1 MKISAVNEV
10 FSLIANIGVIASIVF
25 LGLEMQQNTEMMQ
38 SQTRNSIME
47 NQLSFYERAIENN
60 EFAEVIAQKRLDPN
74 SYLTGSPEN
83 FQYAL
88 FIASQ
93 QRMWENEFYQYQVGL
108 FDQDEF
114 EARTNL
120 WRREI
125 GFEANLQ
132 AWRQAEDS
140 YSPDFRDFLNGMI
153 SELSIQ
159 D

>member
-10 FSLIANIGVIASIVF
+10 VSLIANIGVIGSIVF

-38 SQTRNSIME
+38 SQTRNSIVE

-60 EFAEVIAQKRLDPN
+60 EFATVIAEMRLDPD
-74 SYLTGSPEN
+74 SYPTGSAEN

-93 QRMWENEFYQYQVGL
+93 QRMWENEFYQYQKGL
-108 FDQDEF
+108 FGPDEF
-114 EARTNL
+114 KARTNL
-120 WRREI
+120 WRRSI
-125 GFEANLQ
+125 SFEANLR

-140 YSPDFRDFLNGMI
+140 YAPNFRNYLNEMI
-153 SELSIQ
+153 VEMSL
-159 D
+159 